1 MPSPSGHAKLSPSGA
16 DRWVPCP
23 GSVHAEPGAVDT
35 GSAAADEGTAQ
46 HEVTSR
52 CLTLGKSPK
61 WFRGETV
68 KGVKIT
74 GAHVAAIEVVVAW
87 VKEYMKAHKGAV
99 LYSEK
104 EIDIGPAF
112 GLPVTSDGKTD
123 LWGTSD
129 IVIHA
134 GHELVIADA
143 KFGYHR
149 VKALANR
156 QLTLYA
162 IGEEHA
168 NGMLGFESIRLAIIQ
183 PAHGVDEYA
192 FPVAELHEMRE
203 GFIQPIKDALNPLAP
218 RVPSTEAC
226 RWCRAAAICPTLK
239 EFTLLAAQREF
250 AAFDTLGLEEIKE
263 VLDKREITE
272 QYMRAVY
279 THALRLAQSGVGIPG
294 YKVVTGDKRRA
305 WTDEDKAAKA
315 LAKAGV
321 DLDDACPRKLCT
333 PAQAEKLI
341 GGKAGKELI
350 ATLAAKPPGEPVL
363 VPADDG
369 REAEAPVFPEVLD

>member
-1 MPSPSGHAKLSPSGA
+1 MPSAHAKLSPSGA
-16 DRWVPCP
+16 DRWVQCP

-35 GSAAADEGTAQ
+35 GSVAADEGTAQ
-46 HEVTSR
+46 HEVLSR

-61 WFRGETV
+61 WFKGETV
-68 KGVKIT
+68 KGVRIT
-74 GAHVAAIEVVVAW
+74 GAHVAAVEVVVAW

-112 GLPVTSDGKTD
+112 GLPVMADGKSD

-134 GHELVIADA
+134 GPELVIADA

-156 QLTLYA
+156 QLTLYG

-168 NGMLGFESIRLAIIQ
+168 NGMMGFEDIRLAIIQ

-192 FPVAELHEMRE
+192 FPVAELHEARE
-203 GFIQPIKDALNPLAP
+203 GFVQHVKDALNPLAP

-226 RWCRAAAICPTLK
+226 KWCRAAAICPTLK
-239 EFTLLAAQREF
+239 DFTLLAAQKEF
-250 AAFDTLGLEEIKE
+250 AAFDTLSLNEIRE
-263 VLDKREITE
+263 VLDKEEITK
-272 QYMRAVY
+272 QYIRAVY
-279 THALRLAQSGVGIPG
+279 THALRLAQSGVTIPG
-294 YKVVTGDKRRA
+294 YKVVTGEKRRA
-305 WTDEDKAAKA
+305 WMDESKAAKA
-315 LAKAGV
+315 LEKAGV
-321 DLDDACPRKLCT
+321 DLDEACPRKLCT

-341 GGKAGKELI
+341 GGKVGKDLV
-350 ATLAAKPPGEPVL
+350 AALAAKPPGDPTL
-363 VPADDG
+363 VPVDDD
-369 REAEAPVFPEVLD
+369 RSAEAPVFPEVLD